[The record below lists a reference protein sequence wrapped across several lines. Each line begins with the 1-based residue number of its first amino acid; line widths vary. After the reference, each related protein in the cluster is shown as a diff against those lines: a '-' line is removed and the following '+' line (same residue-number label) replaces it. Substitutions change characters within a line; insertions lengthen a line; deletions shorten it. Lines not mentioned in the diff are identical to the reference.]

1 MKKNLLL
8 ISSLFL
14 LTTCGL
20 SSCGNN
26 NENNQGGGNEL
37 DNLLDK
43 HNPFDYQ
50 GNFEAPELAVDGIKD
65 EAYDL
70 YGSEPLYINKGSD
83 NEMKA
88 TFYRGNSGLYVFFE
102 VKDKNLLTD
111 GNNAGDDVM
120 TTSNLILEFTTKL
133 ELCKVV
139 VNNGATG
146 WV

>member
-88 TFYRGNSGLYVFFE
+88 TFL
-102 VKDKNLLTD
+102 
-111 GNNAGDDVM
+111 
-120 TTSNLILEFTTKL
+120 KL
-133 ELCKVV
+133 KIR
-139 VNNGATG
+139 TY
-146 WV
+146 